1 MSVAEIDDVARE
13 LRRTASDLFARHG
26 GVAAL
31 QAATADGWSPEL
43 WAVTAAVELPLVDLP
58 ARHGGSDGT
67 LRNWVDVLH
76 EAARHGAPIPLAETG
91 VAGWLLAAA
100 GANAP
105 LVPMTVVEV
114 VAAPDGAVEATAVPS
129 ARAAE
134 QIVVLDRTRPIEQVG
149 VIAPSA
155 CAVEPR
161 LGLSGEP
168 RDTVR
173 FLLRDVEPRGEVDAE
188 VVTALARR
196 WALARSAQMAGALQ
210 AVLALAREHAARRV
224 QFGRPIARLPVIRER
239 LVLLA
244 EEAAV
249 ADAAVEVALRSPDEL
264 GVAVAKIRTGEAAG
278 TGARI
283 AHQIHGAI
291 GMSDEH
297 ALHHFTRR
305 LWAWRGEAGDEC
317 AWAQRIGTRLA
328 AGGPAAWEH
337 LTGTLD
343 G

>member
-1 MSVAEIDDVARE
+1 MSVAEADDVARA
-13 LRRTASDLFARHG
+13 LRRTASELFARHG

-31 QAATADGWSPEL
+31 QAAAADGWSAEL
-43 WAVTAAVELPLVDLP
+43 WEVAAAVELPLVDL
-58 ARHGGSDGT
+58 AEEHGGSGGT

-76 EAARHGAPIPLAETG
+76 EAARRGAPIPLVETG

-100 GANAP
+100 GARAP

-114 VAAPDGAVEATAVPS
+114 AAAPGGVVEAAAVP
-129 ARAAE
+129 AAAIAE
-134 QIVVLDRTRPIEQVG
+134 QLVVLDRTRPVLRVG

-155 CAVEPR
+155 CGIDAR

-168 RDTVR
+168 RDAVR
-173 FLLRDVEPRGEVDAE
+173 FDLGDVEPRGEVGAE
-188 VVTALARR
+188 VADALGRR

-210 AVLALAREHAARRV
+210 AVLALALEHAAGRV
-224 QFGRPIARLPVIRER
+224 QFGKPIARLPVIRER

-278 TGARI
+278 TGARL

-305 LWAWRGEAGDEC
+305 LWAWRGEAGDERV
-317 AWAQRIGTRLA
+317 WAQRVGTRLA
-328 AGGPAAWEH
+328 AGGPTAWEL
-337 LTGTLD
+337 LTGTRD
-343 G
+343 A